1 MNHEDYN
8 DRYLR
13 EILLEVKNIAMVGA
27 STNWKRPSYFVMKYL
42 KQKGYRVLPVNPR
55 SAGQEVLGENVY
67 PSLDAIPV
75 KVDMI
80 DMFRPASEAP
90 DLVRK
95 GIEIG
100 ATVFWMQLELQNSD
114 AASMAEQEG
123 MKVVMNRCTK
133 IEYSRLFGEFG
144 WHGINTG
151 VIFNRR
157 QRR

>member
-13 EILLEVKNIAMVGA
+13 EILLEVKNIAIVGA

-55 SAGQEVLGENVY
+55 SEGQEVLGEIVY

-80 DMFRPASEAP
+80 DMFRPVSEAP
-90 DLVRK
+90 DLVRQ

-123 MKVVMNRCTK
+123 LKVVMNRCPK
-133 IEYSRLFGEFG
+133 IEYSRLFGELG
-144 WHGINTG
+144 WNGINTG

>member
-1 MNHEDYN
+1 MNQEDYN
-8 DRYLR
+8 DLYLR

-55 SAGQEVLGENVY
+55 SEGQEVLGEIVY

-90 DLVRK
+90 DLVLQ
-95 GIEIG
+95 GSEIG
-100 ATVFWMQLELQNSD
+100 AHVFWMQLELQNPE
-114 AASMAEQEG
+114 AALRAEKEG
-123 MKVVMNRCTK
+123 IKVVMNRCPK
-133 IEYSRLFGEFG
+133 IEYSRLFGELG
-144 WHGINTG
+144 WNGINTG

>member
-55 SAGQEVLGENVY
+55 SEGQEVLGEIVY

-90 DLVRK
+90 DLVRQ

-114 AASMAEQEG
+114 AASIAEQEG
-123 MKVVMNRCTK
+123 MKVVMNRCPK
-133 IEYSRLFGEFG
+133 IEYSRLFGELG
-144 WHGINTG
+144 WNGINTG